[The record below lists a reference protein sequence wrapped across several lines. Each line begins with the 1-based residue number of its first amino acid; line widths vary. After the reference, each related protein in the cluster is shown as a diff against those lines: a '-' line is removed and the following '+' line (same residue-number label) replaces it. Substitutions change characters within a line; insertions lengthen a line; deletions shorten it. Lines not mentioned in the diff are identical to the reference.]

1 MQLQKTSGLVDLLK
15 ENMVLRAEVEA
26 LMEILRVAEM
36 TEQVPMDWRALLK
49 ETRQTK
55 RYRDAA
61 QQYDSVFRQ
70 VENSASKMEIDELLQ
85 IIPLMELMR

>member
-70 VENSASKMEIDELLQ
+70 VENSANKMEIDELLQ